1 MAKPVTITISHELG
15 KDAAKSRIDK
25 GFQKVGDSLGFGLK
39 INQRWESDAMNFDAK
54 AMGQSIEGTVDVRDA
69 DVVITVMLP
78 LLLAGM
84 AETIKGKL
92 QKESTLLLEK
102 K

>member
-15 KDAAKSRIDK
+15 KNAAKSRIDN
-25 GFQKVGDSLGFGLK
+25 GFQEVGDRLGFGLT
-39 INQRWESDAMNFDAK
+39 INQRWQSDTMHFDAR
-54 AMGQSIEGTVDVRDA
+54 AMGQTIEGTLEVHEA
-69 DVVITVMLP
+69 NVVITIVLP
-78 LLLAGM
+78 MLLAGM
-84 AETIKGKL
+84 AETIKAKL

>member
-15 KDAAKSRIDK
+15 KDAAKSRIDG
-25 GFQKVGDSLGFGLK
+25 GFQKVGDRLGFGLS
-39 INQRWESDAMNFDAK
+39 INQRWESDTMHFDAR
-54 AMGQSIEGTVDVRDA
+54 AMGQTIEGSLDVHETN
-69 DVVITVMLP
+69 VIITVMLP

-84 AETIKGKL
+84 AETIKAKL